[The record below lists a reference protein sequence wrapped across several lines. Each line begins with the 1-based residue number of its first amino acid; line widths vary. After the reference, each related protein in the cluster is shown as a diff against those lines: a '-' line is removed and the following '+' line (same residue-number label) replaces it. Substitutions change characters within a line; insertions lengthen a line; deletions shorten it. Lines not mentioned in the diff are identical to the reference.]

1 MRYHLGMS
9 THTSNDLHEERLY
22 QTALHFYYTEG
33 RWPTVRALRTAL
45 KTSQKSAMDAL
56 RRAKRRVSID
66 EAIEES
72 GVFAALCIYAEL
84 EKGEAIDILQD
95 LSRREISP
103 QNGNTHLSRK
113 ELRMILALQRPH
125 IDSSTM
131 TKKQL
136 LDSII
141 NPAFLRGRSLVSRA
155 FNDIEGDCAKIK
167 DIEAG
172 NTEQTDKGTQH
183 RQNTT

>member
-1 MRYHLGMS
+1 MCYHLGMT
-9 THTSNDLHEERLY
+9 THASNDLHEEHLY
-22 QTALHFYYTEG
+22 QAALHYYHTEG
-33 RWPTVRALRTAL
+33 KWPTVRGFRTAL
-45 KTSQKSAMDAL
+45 RTSQKSAMDAIQ
-56 RRAKRRVSID
+56 RAKRTVSID
-66 EAIEES
+66 EGIEES
-72 GVFAALCIYAEL
+72 GVFAALCIYAGL
-84 EKGEAIDILQD
+84 EKSEAIDMLRD
-95 LSRREISP
+95 LSSREISP

-172 NTEQTDKGTQH
+172 DTEQIDKGTQH
-183 RQNTT
+183 R